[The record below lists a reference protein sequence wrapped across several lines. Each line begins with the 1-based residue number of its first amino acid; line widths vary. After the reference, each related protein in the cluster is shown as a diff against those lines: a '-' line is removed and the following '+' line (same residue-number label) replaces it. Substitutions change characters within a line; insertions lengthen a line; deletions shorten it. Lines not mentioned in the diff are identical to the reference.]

1 MLRAPRLGRRTA
13 GNGNGSGSRGD
24 RPAAGEGAGPR
35 GAPRWGKGPLLV
47 AAGEGRPAV
56 PVPPRRRRSC
66 GRGAAAGPES
76 GAGGGPAAAPPPGR
90 ARREPRA
97 PGSFLSLPVVIFFLL
112 PLSLRLSRRVLHCSS
127 SWAFPSVI
135 NKEAPGGKRGG
146 GIPLS
151 AAGEVSRSE
160 VRDVNTEVAA
170 AGGGRQGGGCLPPS
184 RRELPLPAGSFI

>member
-1 MLRAPRLGRRTA
+1 MFRGPRFGRRTA
-13 GNGNGSGSRGD
+13 ENGNGSRGD

-56 PVPPRRRRSC
+56 PVPPRRRRSY
-66 GRGAAAGPES
+66 GRGAAAGP
-76 GAGGGPAAAPPPGR
+76 GPGDGPAPAPPPSR

-97 PGSFLSLPVVIFFLL
+97 PVSFLSLPVVIFFPLL
-112 PLSLRLSRRVLHCSS
+112 PLRLTRRVLHCSS

-135 NKEAPGGKRGG
+135 NKEALGGKEGG

-151 AAGEVSRSE
+151 AAGKVSRLE
-160 VRDVNTEVAA
+160 VWDVNTEVAA
-170 AGGGRQGGGCLPPS
+170 AGGGREGGGCLLPS